1 MNTGIT
7 SNRIERRS
15 GQSAGTSIHLLVR
28 ALDALDYGV
37 MLVND
42 KAWVRFASLAALR
55 VCRSAHGIR
64 VNDGHLQAEQTS
76 EQQKLLR
83 ALAAARMGRRSL
95 LTFRSPEPTLSL
107 AIVPLGESATD
118 LTTGESTVLLVF
130 GKRQVC
136 EPLSVDFFAS
146 QHQLTMAETSV
157 LKGLLNGLRPA
168 QIAQDAGV
176 AMSTVRT
183 HISNMRLK
191 TASKSIGELV
201 RLVTVLPP
209 IVSLLAAA

>member
-1 MNTGIT
+1 MNTSIT

-15 GQSAGTSIHLLVR
+15 GQSIGTSIHVLVR
-28 ALDALDYGV
+28 ALDALDHGV

-42 KAWVRFASLAALR
+42 KACLRFASRAALR
-55 VCRSAHGIR
+55 ICASTHCIRLSA
-64 VNDGHLQAEQTS
+64 GHLEAAQAH
-76 EQQKLLR
+76 EQQHLLR
-83 ALAAARMGRRSL
+83 ALAAARTGHRSL
-95 LTFRSPEPTLSL
+95 LTFQSPEPMLSL
-107 AIVPLGESATD
+107 AVVPLGDSPGAVS
-118 LTTGESTVLLVF
+118 GEPAVLLVF

-146 QHQLTMAETSV
+146 QHRLTMAETSV